1 MARVSLFEFAF
12 ALSVVGALTLIII
25 NLLLLLGIADFII
38 PFYLLIPSRYLF
50 PLIAGMSGDIVIN
63 IICGLVALFG
73 SRRISTPIWA
83 TILMIVGVVAGG
95 IGGTLILL
103 GGVLALIGDFT

>member
-1 MARVSLFEFAF
+1 MTRVGLFEFAF

-50 PLIAGMSGDIVIN
+50 PLIAGMSGDIAIN

-73 SRRISTPIWA
+73 SRRINTPAWA
-83 TILMIVGVVAGG
+83 VVLIAVGIVAGG

-103 GGVLALIGDFT
+103 GGVLALIGDFA

>member
-1 MARVSLFEFAF
+1 MARVGLFEFAF

-25 NLLLLLGIADFII
+25 NLLLLLGISDFII

-50 PLIAGMSGDIVIN
+50 PLIAGMSGDIAIN
-63 IICGLVALFG
+63 IVCGLVALFS
-73 SRRISTPIWA
+73 SRRIHAPAWA
-83 TILMIVGVVAGG
+83 VVLIIVGVVAGG

-103 GGVLALIGDFT
+103 GGILTLIGDFV